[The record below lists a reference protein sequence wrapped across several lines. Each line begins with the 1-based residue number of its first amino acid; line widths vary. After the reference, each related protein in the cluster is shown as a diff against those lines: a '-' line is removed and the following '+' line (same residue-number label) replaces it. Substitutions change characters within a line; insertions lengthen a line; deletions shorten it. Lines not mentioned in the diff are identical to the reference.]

1 MKAKGLVLVSSLA
14 IGALTFAGQT
24 NTASAAENYKVQQGD
39 SYYKIGQEY
48 GVAIDALKEANGRAD
63 NMIYTGETLQ
73 IPVAGAVDV
82 KGAEQAVS
90 DEDKDLMARLVEA
103 EAKGESYEG
112 KVAVA
117 TVIMNRVESDK
128 FPDNVKDVIYENGQ
142 FSPVANGAINNPAS
156 QESKDAVNEAISYS
170 SISKGA
176 LYFYNPD
183 KAGSSFLDGKE
194 VTTTIGNH
202 VFAK

>member
-1 MKAKGLVLVSSLA
+1 MKAKGLVLSSSIA
-14 IGALTFAGQT
+14 IGALTFAGQA
-24 NTASAAENYKVQQGD
+24 NAASAESYKVQQGD

-48 GVAIDALKEANGRAD
+48 GVSIDALKEANSRSD

-73 IPVAGAVDV
+73 VPVAGAEDV
-82 KGAEQAVS
+82 KGAEYAVS
-90 DEDKDLMARLVEA
+90 DADKELMARLVEA

-117 TVIMNRVESDK
+117 TVVMNRVESDK
-128 FPDNVKDVIYENGQ
+128 FPDSVNEVINEPGQ
-142 FSPVANGAINNPAS
+142 FSPVANGQINNPAS

-183 KAGSSFLDGKE
+183 KASSSFLNGKE
-194 VTTTIGNH
+194 VTTTIGDH

>member
-1 MKAKGLVLVSSLA
+1 MKAKGLVLSSSIV
-14 IGALTFAGQT
+14 IGALSFAGQ
-24 NTASAAENYKVQQGD
+24 ASAASAESYKVQQGD
-39 SYYKIGQEY
+39 SFYKIGQEY
-48 GVAIDALKEANGRAD
+48 GVSIDALKEANSRTD
-63 NMIYTGETLQ
+63 NMIFTGETLQ
-73 IPVAGAVDV
+73 VPVAGAEDV

-90 DEDKDLMARLVEA
+90 DEDKELLARLVEA

-117 TVIMNRVESDK
+117 TVIMNRVASDE
-128 FPDNVKDVIYENGQ
+128 FPDTVKDVIYEEGQ
-142 FSPVANGAINNPAS
+142 FSPVDNGTINNPAS

-183 KAGSSFLDGKE
+183 KASSSFLDGKD
-194 VTTTIGNH
+194 VTTEIGNH

>member
-1 MKAKGLVLVSSLA
+1 MKAKGLVLSSSLA
-14 IGALTFAGQT
+14 IGALTFAGQAQS
-24 NTASAAENYKVQQGD
+24 ASAESYKVQQGD
-39 SYYKIGQEY
+39 TFYNLGKEY
-48 GVAIDALKEANGRAD
+48 GVSIDALQQANDRSD
-63 NMIYTGETLQ
+63 YMIYAGETLE
-73 IPVAGAVDV
+73 IPVAGEKEV
-82 KGAEQAVS
+82 KGSSQAVS
-90 DEDKDLMARLVEA
+90 EEDKELMARLVEA

-117 TVIMNRVESDK
+117 TVVMNRVESDQ
-128 FPDNVKDVIYENGQ
+128 FPDSVRDVIYESGQ
-142 FSPVANGAINNPAS
+142 FSPVANGSINNPAS

-183 KAGSSFLDGKE
+183 KSGSGFLEGKE
-194 VTTTIGNH
+194 VTTTIGDH